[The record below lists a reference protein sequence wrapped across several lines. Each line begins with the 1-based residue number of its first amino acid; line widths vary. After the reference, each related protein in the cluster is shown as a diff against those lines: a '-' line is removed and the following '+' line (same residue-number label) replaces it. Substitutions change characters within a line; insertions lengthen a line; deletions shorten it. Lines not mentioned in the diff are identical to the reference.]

1 MKQKTKF
8 SQRKSDTTTLKDA
21 INSMMESY
29 KIKGKFDE
37 NKLIQSW
44 DTLMGAPI
52 AKRTEKIFLK
62 NKVLYVKLNS
72 APLRQELTIAKSKV
86 LEIIHRHFDKDLM
99 TDIKFY

>member
-1 MKQKTKF
+1 MKQKPNF

-44 DTLMGAPI
+44 HTLMGAPI

-86 LEIIHRHFDKDLM
+86 LEIIHRHFDKELM